1 MANSRS
7 KIEEIQRQLESE
19 LNRLLEANRKL
30 TTREGVV
37 TEFADGVARVSGLSD
52 MKMKVGDTLTLVES
66 TIRAK
71 MEDEDEP
78 EIIAVVVDL
87 DEDDIGC
94 IVFGEERF
102 VKAGDTVTVGER
114 PFVKR
119 NKTFAMGEAVS
130 ASSSLSMPVG
140 EGMLGRVLD
149 PLGRP
154 LDDPDRKPE
163 EVLNLPLERKA
174 VGVIY
179 REKIAESLHTG
190 ISAVDSM
197 IPIGRGQRMLVI
209 GDRGT
214 GKTALAVDAI
224 IHQNQLNHFLNGY
237 ETEFRKYHP
246 DTVYCIYVAIG
257 HKASEVN
264 QIKVMLEEQHALQYT
279 AVVAAMANDPASLLY
294 IAPFAGCTLGE
305 YFRDTGRHALVV
317 YDDLT
322 RHAAA
327 YRQVSLLLRRPPGRE
342 AYPGDIF
349 YLHSRLLER
358 SCKVS
363 QKGVDEEL
371 RAAGS
376 LRDGLNPELKNLLKP
391 YYDKNLQSLLHGG
404 GSLTAI
410 PIVETKQSDYAAYIP
425 TNIISITDG
434 QIYLEPKLFNEGVRP
449 AINVGLS
456 VSRVGRDAQTEPM
469 KNVSGNLRVNL
480 ANLREKEKY
489 AKFGF
494 EDEQTLK
501 ELKQGRCLV
510 QLFKQGT
517 YPKDPEEQQLR
528 NPGAQVASIFLGTK
542 GYLVEFHDNAAKV
555 HEFVR
560 RFWKNLDQNTKSK
573 LEQKRDALDDTT
585 MAALHQCAKRVL
597 NELSKT

>member
-71 MEDEDEP
+71 TEDENEP

-114 PFVKR
+114 RFVKR
-119 NKTFAMGEAVS
+119 NKTFTMEEAVS
-130 ASSSLSMPVG
+130 ASSTLSMPVG

-154 LDDPDRKPE
+154 LDNPDKRPE
-163 EVLNLPLERKA
+163 KVLDLPLERKA
-174 VGVIY
+174 IGVIF
-179 REKIAESLHTG
+179 REKIIEALHTG
-190 ISAVDSM
+190 ISSVDSM

-214 GKTALAVDAI
+214 GKTALAIDTI
-224 IHQNQLNHFLNGY
+224 IHQNQLNHLLNGH

-246 DTVYCIYVAIG
+246 DTVFCIYVAIG

-264 QIKVMLEEQHALQYT
+264 QIRAIMEKHHALQYT
-279 AVVAAMANDPASLLY
+279 AIVAAMANDPASLLF

-305 YFRDTGRHALVV
+305 YFRDSGKHALVV

-363 QKGVDEEL
+363 HKGVEE
-371 RAAGS
+371 AIKAGRFS
-376 LRDGLNPELKNLLKP
+376 PDGLNPELKNLFKP
-391 YYDKNLQSLLHGG
+391 YYDKNLQGLLHGG

-410 PIVETKQSDYAAYIP
+410 PVVETKQSDYSAYIP

-449 AINVGLS
+449 AVNVGLS

-494 EDEQTLK
+494 EDEQTLR

-517 YPKDPEEQQLR
+517 YPEAREEQELR
-528 NPGAQVASIFLGTK
+528 NPAAQVAGIFLGTQ
-542 GYLVEFHDNAAKV
+542 GYLVDFHDDAARV
-555 HEFVR
+555 HEFVK
-560 RFWKNLDQNTKSK
+560 RFWKSLPENTRTTLRQNKT
-573 LEQKRDALDDTT
+573 ALDNIT
-585 MAALHQCAKRVL
+585 MSTLHDCAKRIQS
-597 NELSKT
+597 ELARS